1 LRLGSE
7 LPGWESLVTAYLDLA
22 LVTATSTRAVLESAV
37 LHSIRYP
44 YTLISAEPL
53 IFLSHFLY
61 LYDRY
66 LVYTYKLCRS
76 TVDER

>member
-1 LRLGSE
+1 MRLGSE

-37 LHSIRYP
+37 LHSIRY
-44 YTLISAEPL
+44 TLISAKPL
-53 IFLSHFLY
+53 ISLSHFLY

-66 LVYTYKLCRS
+66 LVYTFKLCRS